1 MGEIINATYNF
12 LDTLDNSSLIKNLTI
27 YKQKLLKDK
36 KVLSLINEIKNE
48 HNPDKL
54 ITKRKLLYQDNNYKM
69 YMKYYNELSLIIL
82 KINHKY
88 HKYTN
93 TKEHNCHG

>member
-1 MGEIINATYNF
+1 MGEIISATYNF
-12 LDTLDNSSLIKNLTI
+12 LDALDNSNLIKNLTV

-36 KVLSLINEIKNE
+36 KILSLIEEIKKEKDSNI
-48 HNPDKL
+48 L
-54 ITKRKLLYQDNNYKM
+54 ITKRKLLYENNNYKM

-82 KINHKY
+82 KINHQY
-88 HKYTN
+88 HIYTN

>member
-12 LDTLDNSSLIKNLTI
+12 LDALDNSELIKNLTK
-27 YKQKLLKDK
+27 YKQKLLKNK
-36 KVLSLINEIKNE
+36 KILSLIDEIKKEEN
-48 HNPDKL
+48 HDTL
-54 ITKRKLLYQDNNYKM
+54 ITKRKELYKDDNYKM

-82 KINHKY
+82 KINHQY

-93 TKEHNCHG
+93 TKEHCHE

>member
-12 LDTLDNSSLIKNLTI
+12 LDTLDNSNLIKNLTK

-36 KVLSLINEIKNE
+36 EVLSLITEIRKEKDNTI
-48 HNPDKL
+48 L
-54 ITKRKLLYQDNNYKM
+54 INKRKLLYENNDYKM
-69 YMKYYNELSLIIL
+69 YMNYYNELSLIVL

-88 HKYTN
+88 AKYTN
-93 TKEHNCHG
+93 TKDHNCHE

>member
-12 LDTLDNSSLIKNLTI
+12 LDTLDNSNLIKNLTK

-36 KVLSLINEIKNE
+36 EVLSLITEIRKEKDNTI
-48 HNPDKL
+48 L
-54 ITKRKLLYQDNNYKM
+54 INKRKLLYENNDYKM
-69 YMKYYNELSLIIL
+69 YMNYYNELSLIVL

-88 HKYTN
+88 AKYTN
-93 TKEHNCHG
+93 TKEHNCHE